1 MSVTPLADLTILEF
15 THTVMGPSCGMVLAD
30 LGADVIRVEPAPDG
44 DRTRRLHGFATG
56 YFVYYNR
63 NKRCI
68 CIDLKSPAG
77 LAVAKDM
84 VRNADA
90 LIENFGPGTMDRLGL
105 GWDTVHALNPRL
117 VYLAMKGF
125 LPGPYE
131 HRPSLD
137 ELAQFMTGLAYMTGP
152 PGQPLR
158 AGSSV
163 IDIMGGVMGVVGLL
177 AALRQRDRDGIGR
190 KVTSSLFESSAFL
203 VAQHMAGEAA
213 TGTAPPPMP
222 ARKGAWGIYE
232 TFPTRNGEKLF
243 IGITSDNHWR
253 TFCQQFDRSDLF
265 ADPRFTTNA
274 DRVNNRQALREY
286 VAAIALQHDIATL
299 ERLLDQANIPF
310 SPVRTPSDLFDDPQ
324 LNAHGR
330 MLAIRMPAGNV
341 AKLPTTPIC
350 FGEAAPELRRQP
362 PAAGEHT
369 DEVLHSLGY
378 TESQIA
384 ALRRDGAVN

>member
-1 MSVTPLADLTILEF
+1 MPVTPLSDLTILEF
-15 THTVMGPSCGMVLAD
+15 THTVMGPSAGMVLAD

-56 YFVYYNR
+56 FFVYFNR

-68 CIDLKSPAG
+68 CIDLKSPTG

-105 GWDTVHALNPRL
+105 GWDVVHALNPRL

-253 TFCQQFDRSDLF
+253 TFCDKFARPDLF
-265 ADPRFTTNA
+265 CDPRFTTNA
-274 DRVNNRQALREY
+274 DRVDNRPALREY
-286 VAAIALQHDIATL
+286 VAQIALQHDIATL
-299 ERLLDQANIPF
+299 ERLLDEANIPF

-330 MLAIRMPAGNV
+330 MLPIHMPRGNV

-350 FGEAAPELRRQP
+350 FDDEAPGLRRQP

-369 DEVLHSLGY
+369 DEVLRALGY
-378 TESQIA
+378 TEAQIA
-384 ALRRDGAVN
+384 ELRSGGAVS